1 MASSLWSGVM
11 AKAKTE
17 IELDDDDFV
26 EEDDTPDTDSASNSK
41 SNLTK
46 RRLIDNYLEERR
58 LQKELLDFDFEE

>member
-1 MASSLWSGVM
+1 M

-26 EEDDTPDTDSASNSK
+26 EEDDAPEADASLNTKAS
-41 SNLTK
+41 LTK

-58 LQKELLDFDFEE
+58 LQKQLSDYDFDL

>member
-1 MASSLWSGVM
+1 M

-26 EEDDTPDTDSASNSK
+26 EEDDTPDTDSGNNSK
-41 SNLTK
+41 TNLTK

-58 LQKELLDFDFEE
+58 LQKQLLDFDFEE

>member
-1 MASSLWSGVM
+1 M

-26 EEDDTPDTDSASNSK
+26 EEDDTPDTDSASSSK
-41 SNLTK
+41 TNLTK

-58 LQKELLDFDFEE
+58 LQKQLLDFDFED